1 MRKQSR
7 AEESTNCIS
16 MMSQGEDEFLPPIG
30 LRAADL
36 RAGETTRRSPAS
48 TPARSHTSSVADVL
62 EYEPNSLSP
71 RLRLAQ
77 VPSRSQSHSYADMVS
92 SLVPGE
98 DTRRRVLSGCWRT
111 TELLLR
117 RLLVPQVVAILAGGF
132 VGLFG
137 RQFVLPPE
145 TAPLGWLYLG
155 VTKLGAAAVP
165 INLILLGAAL
175 SRTPERGQ
183 LPLATAAGIVIARML
198 VMPVCGLGIARL
210 LSALHLPV
218 PYMMADPFWLVCLVL
233 TCTPTANNIVVMCE
247 LAGENR
253 RSMSATIFYQYC
265 AAPLLLPGVLTLFIA
280 FICNSHITR

>member
-1 MRKQSR
+1 M
-7 AEESTNCIS
+7 
-16 MMSQGEDEFLPPIG
+16 
-30 LRAADL
+30 
-36 RAGETTRRSPAS
+36 
-48 TPARSHTSSVADVL
+48 
-62 EYEPNSLSP
+62 
-71 RLRLAQ
+71 
-77 VPSRSQSHSYADMVS
+77 
-92 SLVPGE
+92 
-98 DTRRRVLSGCWRT
+98 
-111 TELLLR
+111 
-117 RLLVPQVVAILAGGF
+117 
-132 VGLFG
+132 
-137 RQFVLPPE
+137 
-145 TAPLGWLYLG
+145 
-155 VTKLGAAAVP
+155 
-165 INLILLGAAL
+165 

-210 LSALHLPV
+210 LSALLLPV